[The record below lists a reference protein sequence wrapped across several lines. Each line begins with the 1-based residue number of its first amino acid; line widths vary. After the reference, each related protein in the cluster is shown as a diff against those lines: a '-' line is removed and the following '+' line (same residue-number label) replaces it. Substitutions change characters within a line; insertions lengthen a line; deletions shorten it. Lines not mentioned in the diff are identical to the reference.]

1 MAPVPVRGTLD
12 ARLEP
17 GRAAFNRAAFFEAHE
32 LWEDVW
38 RELTGADRDL
48 TQGLIQIAAAL
59 HHLQQGRPRP
69 AARLLARGL
78 AKLPRDR
85 FDAFVRDVERLRVEL
100 ETPGA
105 SFPDAGGLKL

>member
-1 MAPVPVRGTLD
+1 MAPVAVPATLD

-32 LWEDVW
+32 RWEEVW

-59 HHLQQGRPRP
+59 HHLQQARPRP
-69 AARLLARGL
+69 AARLLARGV
-78 AKLPRDR
+78 AKLPRGR
-85 FDAFVRDVERLRVEL
+85 LDAFIRDVEHLRAEL
-100 ETPGA
+100 ETSGA
-105 SFPDAGGLKL
+105 TFPDAGGLKL